1 MTDFYGWAKEELEAN
16 PYTQPTLITHIRD
29 KKNQRIGVIR
39 AFKIIPKYFNET
51 YDHDIEGSIV
61 VIVHSKTNTNV
72 DKWNQEKED
81 RIIDSRL
88 EFCLNGIKSNIIK
101 RNKKSSQ
108 KPTKELKDLY
118 RSMEKRSRSYFKDCS
133 EIYWY
138 IDMFEYNALE
148 ENDLSR
154 IDFKMAFENLPKSF
168 TNTSWEQYAMQIPEP
183 TFEKMLE
190 SDK

>member
-1 MTDFYGWAKEELEAN
+1 MADFYCWAKEDLESN

-39 AFKIIPKYFNET
+39 AFKIVPKYFNEI
-51 YDHDIEGSIV
+51 YDYDIEGPIV

-88 EFCLNGIKSNIIK
+88 EFCLASIKSNIR
-101 RNKKSSQ
+101 RNKKKSQ
-108 KPTKELKDLY
+108 KPNTELKDLY
-118 RSMEKRSRSYFKDCS
+118 KSMEQRARRYFKDCS

-148 ENDLSR
+148 ENDLSQ

-168 TNTSWEQYAMQIPEP
+168 TNTSWEQYAMQIPES
-183 TFEKMLE
+183 TFQKMLE